1 MYTKFFDRA
10 KPLVIPLLI
19 SGSVCLLF
27 RFVFLLGYVPTA
39 SMEPTIPADSLIM
52 GYRLYRDLAPGD
64 IVIFQGED
72 SRILVKRIAV
82 GPGGY
87 TPEGDTVPDGCYYL
101 LGDNADH
108 SIDSRYWE
116 TPYIHEDQILAVLW

>member
-19 SGSVCLLF
+19 CGSVWLLF

-39 SMEPTIPADSLIM
+39 SMEPTIQADSFIV
-52 GYRLYRDLAPGD
+52 GYRLYGDLEPGD

-82 GPGGY
+82 GPGGC
-87 TPEGDTVPDGCYYL
+87 TPEGDTVPEGCYFL

-108 SIDSRYWE
+108 SIDSRYWDN
-116 TPYIHEDQILAVLW
+116 PYIHEDQILAVLW